1 MVELIHSAQSFMNAK
16 DAIIAKGI
24 RKMNE
29 LRLAICII
37 QSKVLDQRRPRREKR
52 ETGMVGMQDLPQD
65 NTYTT
70 HH

>member
-24 RKMNE
+24 RNMNE
-29 LRLAICII
+29 LRLAIRII

-52 ETGMVGMQDLPQD
+52 ETEMVGMQDLPQD

>member
-29 LRLAICII
+29 LRLAIRII

-52 ETGMVGMQDLPQD
+52 ETEMVGRQDLPQD